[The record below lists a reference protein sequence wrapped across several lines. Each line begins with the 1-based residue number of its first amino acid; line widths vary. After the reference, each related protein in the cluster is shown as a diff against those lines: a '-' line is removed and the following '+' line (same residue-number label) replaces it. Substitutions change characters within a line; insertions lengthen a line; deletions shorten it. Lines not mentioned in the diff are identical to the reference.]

1 MDIQLLENQN
11 FKADGGAL
19 FSVVPK
25 IMWERKYPTLEGNLC
40 PIANRSLLLRD
51 AHRVMIVDCGIGTK
65 HDEKTMQFHGVFGED
80 TLESSFAKHGIT
92 VEDVTDVLLTHLHFD
107 HCGGATKYDENGKLV
122 PSFPKAKYWV
132 TPEQWANYLN
142 PNVREA
148 DSYFPE
154 NMMPIYER
162 GMLHFVTP
170 KTVFFPELSFEVSN
184 GHSIGLLVPVVKY
197 SGKTF
202 AFVGDMI
209 PNTGNIPLKWLASYD
224 IAPLKSLEEKDAFL
238 KKAVKE
244 DYILVFQHDFYTE
257 CATLQEVKGPIKL
270 KEKLKFKEIVSKN

>member
-1 MDIQLLENQN
+1 MNIHLLENQN

-25 IMWERKYPTLEGNLC
+25 IMWERKYPTVEDNLC
-40 PIANRSLLLRD
+40 PVGNRSLLIRD
-51 AHRVMIVDCGIGTK
+51 NHRVMVVDCGIGTK
-65 HDEKTMQFHGVFGED
+65 HDERTMQFHGLFGEQ
-80 TLESSFAKHGIT
+80 TLEGSLAQQGVSS
-92 VEDVTDVLLTHLHFD
+92 EDVTDVLLTHLHFD
-107 HCGGATKYDENGKLV
+107 HCGGATHYDEKGVAV
-122 PSFPKAKYWV
+122 PSFPNAKYWV

-148 DSYFPE
+148 DSYFAD

-170 KTVFFPELSFEVSN
+170 NTQFFPELSFEVSN
-184 GHSIGLLVPVVKY
+184 GHSVGLLVPIVEYK
-197 SGKTF
+197 GKTL

-224 IAPLKSLEEKDAFL
+224 IEPLKSLAEKAAFL
-238 KKAVKE
+238 QKAVAE
-244 DYILVFQHDFYTE
+244 DYILVFQHDYYTE
-257 CATLQEVKGPIKL
+257 CATLQEVGGKIKL
-270 KEKLKFKEIVSKN
+270 KDKLNFKEIF

>member
-25 IMWERKYPTLEGNLC
+25 IMWERKYPTVEGNLC
-40 PIANRSLLLRD
+40 PIANRSLLLRG
-51 AHRVMIVDCGIGTK
+51 ANRVMIVDCGIGTK
-65 HDEKTMQFHGVFGED
+65 HDAKTMQFHGVFGED
-80 TLESSFAKHGIT
+80 TLESSLAKHGLT
-92 VEDVTDVLLTHLHFD
+92 AEDVTDVLLTHLHFD
-107 HCGGATKYDENGKLV
+107 HCGGATRYDENGKLV
-122 PSFPKAKYWV
+122 PSFPNAKYWV

-170 KTVFFPELSFEVSN
+170 KTAFFPELSFEVSN

-197 SGKTF
+197 SGKIF

-224 IAPLKSLEEKDAFL
+224 IAPLKSLEEKDTFL

-244 DYILVFQHDFYTE
+244 NYILVFQHDFYTE
-257 CATLQEVKGPIKL
+257 CATLQEVKGRIKL
-270 KEKLKFKEIVSKN
+270 KEKLKFKEI